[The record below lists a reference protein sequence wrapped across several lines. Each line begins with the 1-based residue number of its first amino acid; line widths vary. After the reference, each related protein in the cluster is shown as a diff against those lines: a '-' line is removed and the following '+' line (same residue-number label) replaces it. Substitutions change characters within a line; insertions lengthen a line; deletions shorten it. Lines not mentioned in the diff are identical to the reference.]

1 MSKPPYSDD
10 QLILAARLYY
20 QDGLPQAEIGRF
32 VNVSQAKVSR
42 MLAIARERGLVRITI
57 SDYDPRNPELERR
70 LRDELGVDSVVI
82 RSVAGLKI
90 KDLRQATGY
99 FAAPVVS
106 AWLKSTSVVAIAGGR
121 TLQALIEHMKP
132 AEGVRGLTMAQAMG
146 NIDSST
152 GPYDAVELAR
162 TLAHRWQGAFLAL
175 NSPAILPDPDT
186 VEKLLGLAQIRRVME
201 SFAHSDL
208 AFVGVGS
215 LENSVFLE
223 RNVLSPSD
231 IETLRLAGAVG
242 EILGRFYDADGKECS
257 TPYQR
262 RVISLELDR
271 LRVIP
276 KRVAVVTGSDRA
288 EAALAA
294 IRGGLLNTIV
304 IDEGGA
310 NSLLKHEAPASL
322 PDPVG
327 PQSDRA

>member
-1 MSKPPYSDD
+1 MAKQPYSDD

-20 QDGLPQAEIGRF
+20 LDGLPQAEIGKF

-42 MLAIARERGLVRITI
+42 MLALARDRGLVRITV
-57 SDYDPRNPELERR
+57 SEYDPRNAEIEGR
-70 LRDELGVDSVVI
+70 LRAELGVESVVI

-106 AWLKSTSVVAIAGGR
+106 SWLKSTSVVAIAGGR

-132 AEGVRGLTMAQAMG
+132 EEDVRGITMAQAMG
-146 NIDSST
+146 NIDSSP
-152 GPYDAVELAR
+152 GPYDAVELGR
-162 TLAHRWQGAFLAL
+162 TLAQRWQGIFLTL

-186 VEKLLGLAQIRRVME
+186 VEKLLGLGQIQRVIE
-201 SFAHSDL
+201 SFTQADL
-208 AFVGVGS
+208 ALVGVGT

-223 RNVLSPSD
+223 RNVLGPSD
-231 IETLRLAGAVG
+231 IEALRNAGAIG
-242 EILGRFYDADGKECS
+242 EILGRFYDVDGNECP
-257 TPYQR
+257 TPYQQ

-271 LRVIP
+271 LRDIP
-276 KRVAVVTGSDRA
+276 KRVAVVAGADRA

-294 IRGGLLNTIV
+294 IRGGLLNTLV

-310 NSLLKHEAPASL
+310 IALLENEPSA
-322 PDPVG
+322 V
-327 PQSDRA
+327 